1 LNRNTVANIVYAPYC
16 LSLLLRISSPVEE
29 MISDGQ
35 KSRQVLKRVGFWSA
49 PVTRQYLHG
58 TVKTRSMKV
67 SKWIKRVLLGTLILL
82 ITLII
87 IGFIYEQIS
96 RSNAEKNL
104 LPHGEFAD
112 VGGHNLHYYK
122 KGTSGPTVV
131 FESAF
136 DPAGHLQWFDI
147 QEKMSTFATTISY
160 DRAGLLW
167 SERGNNQKTGKA
179 MAEEL
184 HALLEK
190 SGVSKPYILVGHSLG
205 GIILRSFI
213 SKYQQ
218 DVGGVIL
225 VDGTHPNGED
235 YMSDELYTLVNQG
248 LPSGFLKI
256 ANSVGL
262 VRLMFKGY
270 FPDKEEY
277 NYLNTLMP
285 ALLYK
290 SAYGVLEE
298 QDQIPYLFKEAN
310 KITSF
315 GNIPLYVIS
324 ATDSDR
330 FDNVISDEKIKDELI
345 GAMAK
350 MQKDLLN
357 LSTDSE
363 QILVPNSSHYITEDQ
378 PIVIIDVIKKMIS
391 KNNLS
396 NAE

>member
-1 LNRNTVANIVYAPYC
+1 MLDSIKGY
-16 LSLLLRISSPVEE
+16 
-29 MISDGQ
+29 D
-35 KSRQVLKRVGFWSA
+35 
-49 PVTRQYLHG
+49 
-58 TVKTRSMKV
+58 MKIF
-67 SKWIKRVLLGTLILL
+67 KWIKRTLFGILILVIL
-82 ITLII
+82 LLI
-87 IGFIYEQIS
+87 IGFIFEQIS
-96 RSNAEKNL
+96 RSNAENL
-104 LPHGEFAD
+104 IPHGEFAD
-112 VGGHNLHYYK
+112 VGGHKLHYYK
-122 KGTSGPTVV
+122 KGEDGPTAV

-136 DPAGHLQWFDI
+136 DPAGHLQWFNLQ
-147 QEKMSTFATTISY
+147 QEISKFATTISY
-160 DRAGLLW
+160 DRGGLLW
-167 SERGNNQKTGKA
+167 SERGNNPKTGKA

-218 DVGGVIL
+218 DVAGVIL
-225 VDGTHPNGED
+225 VDSKCPNEED
-235 YMSDELYTLVNQG
+235 YMSDELYTMVNQG
-248 LPSGFLKI
+248 LPSGFLKF

-262 VRLMFKGY
+262 ARLMFKGA

-298 QDQIPYLFKEAN
+298 QDQMPFLYKEAN

-315 GNIPLYVIS
+315 GDIPLYVLS

-330 FDNVISDEKIKDELI
+330 FDNMITDEKIKNELI
-345 GAMAK
+345 DALAG
-350 MQKDLLN
+350 MQKDLLK

-363 QILVPNSSHYITEDQ
+363 QILVPNSSHYINEDQ
-378 PIVIIDVIKKMIS
+378 PKVIIEAIKNMIS
-391 KNNLS
+391 KTKQA